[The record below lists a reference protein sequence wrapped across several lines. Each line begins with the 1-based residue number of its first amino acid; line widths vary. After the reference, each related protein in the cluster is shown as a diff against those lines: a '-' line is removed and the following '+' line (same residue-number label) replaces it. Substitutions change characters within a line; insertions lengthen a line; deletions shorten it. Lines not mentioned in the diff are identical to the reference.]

1 MALNDAT
8 VRTGDYVLYWMQSSQ
23 RTEENP
29 ALVYAVEQAD
39 RLNLPLVV
47 YFGLFPSYPESN
59 LRHFRFMLE
68 GLHEISGSLETLGI
82 QFVLMTEPPDRGIIR
97 LAEDAALVVA
107 DRGYLKMHRAWYGTV
122 ASLCRCPVMQI
133 EGNVVV
139 PVETASQKE
148 EYAAG
153 TFRPKV
159 TRQLDRFLLPTET
172 DGPKRSSTGLHFP
185 TLAGEPPDTI
195 LSQIIIDRTVPA
207 SEISRGGNTEA
218 HRRFGQFLKTR
229 IDRFAEE
236 RNDPGG
242 DGGSCMSPYLH
253 FGQVSPVTLALQ
265 AQEQGGNGVQAFFE
279 ELIVRRELAVNFVRY
294 NNAYDSF
301 ASLPAWA
308 QKTLA
313 EHRGDPREY
322 VYSQNELEGAR
333 THDPYWNAAQ
343 QEMVKTGTMQ
353 GYMRMYW
360 GKKILEWSPSPQ
372 EAYRIALYLNNRY
385 EIDGR
390 DPNGYAGVAW
400 CFGKHDRPWKE
411 RKIFGMVRYM
421 NAAGLERKF
430 AMDAYLDKI
439 RTVSR
444 DANDSREGGSG
455 RS

>member
-1 MALNDAT
+1 MITRVAEERVRALNDAT
-8 VRTGDYVLYWMQSSQ
+8 VRAGDYVLYWMQSSH

-29 ALVYAVEQAD
+29 ALVYAVERAD
-39 RLNLPLVV
+39 RLHLPLVV
-47 YFGLFPSYPESN
+47 YFGLFSSYPESN

-68 GLHEISGSLETLGI
+68 GLAGVSQSLELRGI
-82 QFVLMTEPPDRGIIR
+82 RFVLRTEPPDQGVIT
-97 LAEDAALVVA
+97 LAENAALMVA
-107 DRGYLKMHRAWYGTV
+107 DRGYLNQQQVWYRTV
-122 ASLCRCPVMQI
+122 AEQCRCPVIQV

-148 EYAAG
+148 EYTAA

-159 TRQLDRFLLPTET
+159 TRMLDRFLHPLESPSPEH
-172 DGPKRSSTGLHFP
+172 SSLRLDLP
-185 TLAGEPPDTI
+185 TLASETPDTL
-195 LSQIIIDRTVPA
+195 LSMIIIDRTVPA
-207 SEISRGGNTEA
+207 SAIIRGGNDEA

-229 IDRFAEE
+229 LNRFAEE

-242 DGGSCMSPYLH
+242 GGGSGMSPYLH
-253 FGQVSPVTLALQ
+253 FGQVSPVTLAREAL
-265 AQEQGGNGVQAFFE
+265 EKGGEGVPVFLE

-294 NNAYDSF
+294 NDAYDSF
-301 ASLPAWA
+301 DSLPAWA

-313 EHRGDPREY
+313 KHRGDQREY
-322 VYSQNELEGAR
+322 VYSPKDLEEAK

-343 QEMVKTGTMQ
+343 QEMRMTGTMQ

-372 EAYRIALYLNNRY
+372 EGYRVALYLNNRY

-411 RKIFGMVRYM
+411 REIFGMVRYM
-421 NAAGLERKF
+421 NARGLERKF
-430 AMDAYLDKI
+430 AMDRYLGNVRKMH
-439 RTVSR
+439 
-444 DANDSREGGSG
+444 
-455 RS
+455 